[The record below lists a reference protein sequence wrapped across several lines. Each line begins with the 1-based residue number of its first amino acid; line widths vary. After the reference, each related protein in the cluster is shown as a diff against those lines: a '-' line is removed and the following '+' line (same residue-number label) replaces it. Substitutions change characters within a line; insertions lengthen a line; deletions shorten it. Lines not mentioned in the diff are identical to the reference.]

1 MALTRRA
8 FADKLRTMNRSGSK
22 APLQNVQLPTNQ
34 SRYQTPS
41 MKSTSPG
48 TAEKQQ
54 AMGTDP
60 ASLGKLGGILGQIGK
75 GMFGGPE
82 SMALDKASSANL
94 DQMGGMLGLL
104 QGSNVD
110 VAANMA
116 GQTAGNLTNL
126 PQPSMLGAGVPAVG
140 EWADAA
146 NSVGKIGGAVPEL
159 GNLSTVNDAV
169 ANATDAANT
178 ATDIAGSSSYSL
190 PGVGTALGVGL
201 NLAQGNYAKA
211 AGQAAGAA
219 VGSIGGPLGTAAGGL
234 LGGFAGD
241 MFNRWL

>member
-1 MALTRRA
+1 MALTRRE
-8 FADKLRTMNRSGSK
+8 FADRLRTMNRSGSK

-41 MKSTSPG
+41 MKSVSPG
-48 TAEKQQ
+48 TAEKSGQMQ
-54 AMGTDP
+54 INPAML
-60 ASLGKLGGILGQIGK
+60 AKAGGILGQIGK

-82 SMALDKASSANL
+82 SMALDKASSASL
-94 DQMGGMLGLL
+94 DKIGGLLGLM

-116 GQTAGNLTNL
+116 GQTASNLANL

-169 ANATDAANT
+169 ANATDAANA
-178 ATDIAGSSSYSL
+178 ATDVAGSSTYSL
-190 PGVGTALGVGL
+190 PGAGTAFGVGL
-201 NLAQGNYAKA
+201 NLAQGNYGKA
-211 AGQAAGAA
+211 AGQATGAA
-219 VGSIGGPLGTAAGGL
+219 IGSAFGPAGTAAGGL
-234 LGGFAGD
+234 LGSFAGD
-241 MFNRWL
+241 LFNRWL

>member
-1 MALTRRA
+1 M
-8 FADKLRTMNRSGSK
+8 
-22 APLQNVQLPTNQ
+22 QNVQLPTNQ
-34 SRYQTPS
+34 SSYKTPS
-41 MKSTSPG
+41 MTSAAPG
-48 TAEKQQ
+48 VAEKKQQ
-54 AMGTDP
+54 MNPQKMAATGGL
-60 ASLGKLGGILGQIGK
+60 LGKIGK
-75 GMFGGPE
+75 GAWDAFNRPE

-94 DQMGGMLGLL
+94 GQLGGLMGLL

-110 VAANMA
+110 AAANMA
-116 GQTAGNLTNL
+116 GQTAGNLANL

-169 ANATDAANT
+169 ANATDAANA
-178 ATDIAGSSSYSL
+178 ATDVAGSSSYSL

-201 NLAQGNYAKA
+201 NLAQGNYGKA

-219 VGSIGGPLGTAAGGL
+219 VGSAFGPLGTAAGGL